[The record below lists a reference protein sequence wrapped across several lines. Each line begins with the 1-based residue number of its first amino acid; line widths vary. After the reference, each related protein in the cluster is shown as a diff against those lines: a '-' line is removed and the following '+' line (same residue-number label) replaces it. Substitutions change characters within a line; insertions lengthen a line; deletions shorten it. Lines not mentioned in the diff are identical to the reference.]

1 MIKTTG
7 FLNSIIMAGLALA
20 LVVALAF
27 PMFSYAATYAY
38 VNTSGQLSITNA
50 NSAQDAISNTSNLG
64 LHSGVML
71 IHSGIG
77 GMEPAQNVYTSNQ
90 TTRYGYV
97 NSSGVVTFVNANS
110 SNGAFADSVNISEYS
125 GVILINS
132 QADEDLQGNNT
143 QL

>member
-7 FLNSIIMAGLALA
+7 FLNPILMIGLALA

-38 VNTSGQLSITNA
+38 VNTSGQLSMVSA
-50 NSAQDAISNTSNLG
+50 NSSQDALSNTSNLG

-71 IHSGIG
+71 VSGTG
-77 GMEPAQNVYTSNQ
+77 GVEPVQYSSSGATQ
-90 TTRYGYV
+90 YGYV
-97 NSSGVVTFVNANS
+97 NSSGVVTFVTANTS
-110 SNGAFADSVNISEYS
+110 GGAFSDSINISEYS

-132 QADEDLQGNNT
+132 QADENLQGHKT